1 MRFWGERGLGE
12 YGIKGVLNQLLFGFP
27 RLTGPAR
34 LLGRNSVSFPGT
46 LNGKMQKLGK
56 NKKLGKPMKNTSPI
70 LVGFSCEE
78 PTNISEVNSEFSLIE

>member
-1 MRFWGERGLGE
+1 
-12 YGIKGVLNQLLFGFP
+12 
-27 RLTGPAR
+27 
-34 LLGRNSVSFPGT
+34 VSFPGT